1 MTAPQTVASVPQ
13 AVSAPSAAYLAGVAS
28 LAPLGLNAA
37 VGLQPVFDGLGA
49 SGPAGRAAAV
59 ALFALGLG
67 LGQPVAGDATD
78 RWGRR
83 TTLLWGLLVAS
94 AGALLAA
101 WAADERTL
109 LLGRFVTG
117 LGLSA
122 CLVVP
127 RACLRDIHHG
137 AGLQRSMA
145 LLSLV
150 FAVVPAVTPLL
161 AWALAQA
168 LSWRAPLVVL
178 ALMLL
183 LSTLVAWRSHHETR
197 PGNTCV
203 PDWRAW
209 SGLARQRSVQR
220 ATLAFAGVAA
230 PFFILAAV
238 GPAGLEVSTGAG
250 PGTVAAVL
258 GATYLAFGLG
268 NLWVRRRAAT
278 AGEQHL
284 ASGLAIAAFG
294 MLLLAAT
301 LAWPVLWL
309 WALALTV
316 YALGHGIVFPAAFA
330 VVLRDAPQRAG
341 LVTAAMGTVHMCSG
355 ALSAWVAGSLSGSPH
370 QSAVLMACG
379 MVAMGCLAWL
389 FVPLLKDSS

>member
-1 MTAPQTVASVPQ
+1 MTAPHSVAGVPLATPQ
-13 AVSAPSAAYLAGVAS
+13 PSAAYLASVAS
-28 LAPLGLNAA
+28 LSPLGLNAA
-37 VGLQPVFDGLGA
+37 VGLQPVFQGLGA

-83 TTLLWGLLVAS
+83 PTMLLGLLLAS

-101 WAADERTL
+101 WAADERSL
-109 LLGRFVTG
+109 LLGRFLTG

-137 AGLQRSMA
+137 ADLQRSMA

-161 AWALAQA
+161 AWALAQ
-168 LSWRAPLVVL
+168 LHSWRTPLVAL
-178 ALMLL
+178 ALVLL
-183 LSTLVAWRSHHETR
+183 ISTLVAWRSHHETR
-197 PGNTCV
+197 PASTCV
-203 PDWRAW
+203 PDLRAW
-209 SGLARQRSVQR
+209 IALARQRSVQR
-220 ATLAFAGVAA
+220 ATLAFAGAA
-230 PFFILAAV
+230 SPFFIVAAV
-238 GPAGLEVSTGAG
+238 GPAGLEASTGAV
-250 PGTVAAVL
+250 PGTIAAVL
-258 GATYLAFGLG
+258 GGTYLAFGLG
-268 NLWVRRRAAT
+268 NLWVRRHAAT
-278 AGEQHL
+278 PGERHL
-284 ASGLAIAAFG
+284 SVGLGFAALG

-301 LAWPVLWL
+301 LAWPTLWL
-309 WALALTV
+309 WALALAV
-316 YALGHGIVFPAAFA
+316 YALGHGMVFPAAFA

-355 ALSAWVAGSLSGSPH
+355 ALSAWVAGSLPWSPH
-370 QSAVLMACG
+370 LSAVLMPCG
-379 MVAMGCLAWL
+379 MVAMGCLAWT
-389 FVPLLKDSS
+389 FIPSLKDSS